1 MAHLAAEKLSQQ
13 SDPRQAAQYV
23 RKEPDGSEFAP
34 SVTLPDGSIR
44 QQKVFKFKD
53 FANKSEHS
61 MLRERKQNAK
71 QERKNM
77 DDLIAAH
84 LLKQNSKMDFST
96 YF

>member
-1 MAHLAAEKLSQQ
+1 
-13 SDPRQAAQYV
+13 
-23 RKEPDGSEFAP
+23 
-34 SVTLPDGSIR
+34 
-44 QQKVFKFKD
+44 
-53 FANKSEHS
+53 